1 MNNWRDIDIDA
12 LEGEYMT
19 PEELVPN
26 IPPVSAAQV
35 SQSAQEAKQAMA
47 SGQWLQALQVVLSNP
62 PYVTDS
68 PQVKEQH
75 AQTVFDVLVAV
86 RNNSGPQDLGPKF
99 IQQLTPD
106 QQDTLIKYLYKNMST
121 PYGAKQGGV
130 LLAWFEKTIEIT
142 GVGSIVRFMSDR
154 RTV

>member
-26 IPPVSAAQV
+26 IPPVLAAQV

-47 SGQWLQALQVVLSNP
+47 LGQWLQALQVVLSNP
-62 PYVTDS
+62 PYVTDL

-86 RNNSGPQDLGPKF
+86 RNNLGPQDLGPKF